1 MLAKPLADV
10 SVVTAAR
17 YLGRNVRR
25 LRRHLGGLPRA
36 RDPESVHQVRVACRC
51 LRAGVRVFRKILGKE
66 RANRWRSALRD
77 LASGLGKARDTDV
90 QIAAMLGRLGESDD
104 PEIRHGMVFWI
115 AGLELARSRCQPQIR
130 QAVRRF
136 LRTGTLREMR
146 EWLSDAK
153 RTLATTAGE
162 FEAPPAGYQKHLL
175 RRMGRF
181 LEYSDSLRDEWDIA
195 RHHEF
200 RIAAKKFRYTL
211 EICAP
216 VLGADFEVALEAVRE
231 MQSYLGE
238 IHDCDVWVAEL
249 EGAVRRLEAGEKLLP
264 GWMNQER
271 FVVGLDF
278 LKESCRERR
287 RQLFAAACAFWH
299 DEKVAA
305 LWPRIAAAL
314 KEPRRMEDSDAAGCP
329 A

>member
-1 MLAKPLADV
+1 MLAKPPADV
-10 SVVTAAR
+10 SVVTAVR

-25 LRRHLGGLPRA
+25 LRRHLAGVPTA
-36 RDPESVHQVRVACRC
+36 RDPESVHQVRVACRR
-51 LRAGVRVFRKILGKE
+51 LRAGIRVFRKLLGKE
-66 RANRWRSALRD
+66 RANRWRAALRD

-104 PEIRHGMVFWI
+104 PEIRRGIVFWI
-115 AGLELARSRCQPQIR
+115 AGLERTRSRCQVQVRRAI
-130 QAVRRF
+130 RRF
-136 LRTGTLREMR
+136 LRTGTLRQIR
-146 EWLSDAK
+146 EWLSEAQ
-153 RTLATTAGE
+153 RTLATVVCKSE
-162 FEAPPAGYQKHLL
+162 VPPAGYERRLL
-175 RRMGRF
+175 RRMGQF
-181 LEYSDSLRDEWDIA
+181 LELGDSLQDEMGVA

-216 VLGADFEVALEAVRE
+216 TLGAQFEVALEAVRE

-249 EGAVRRLEAGEKLLP
+249 EAAVRRLKVGDKLLP

-271 FVVGLDF
+271 CVAGLEF
-278 LKESCRERR
+278 LQEACRVRR
-287 RQLFAAACAFWH
+287 RQLFAATCAFWQ

-305 LWPRIAAAL
+305 LWPRIVAAL
-314 KEPRRMEDSDAAGCP
+314 TKSERMEDSDTVGLP
-329 A
+329 V

>member
-1 MLAKPLADV
+1 MLAKPPSDV

-25 LRRHLGGLPRA
+25 LRRYLAGLPTA
-36 RDPESVHQVRVACRC
+36 RNPEAVHQVRVACRR
-51 LRAGVRVFRKILGKE
+51 LRAGFRVFRKILGKE

-90 QIAAMLGRLGESDD
+90 QIAAMLGRLGESAD
-104 PEIRHGMVFWI
+104 PEILRGMVFWI
-115 AGLELARSRCQPQIR
+115 AGLERARSRCQPQIR
-130 QAVRRF
+130 RALRRF
-136 LRTGTLREMR
+136 LRTGTLRQMR
-146 EWLSDAK
+146 EWLSDAQ
-153 RTLATTAGE
+153 RTLATVVGKSET
-162 FEAPPAGYQKHLL
+162 PPAGYEGRLL
-175 RRMGRF
+175 RRMTRF
-181 LEYSDSLRDEWDIA
+181 LQHGDSLQDESDVV

-211 EICAP
+211 EIYAP
-216 VLGADFEVALEAVRE
+216 VLGTHFEVALEAVRE

-249 EGAVRRLEAGEKLLP
+249 EAAVRRLKAGEKLLP
-264 GWMNQER
+264 GWMNQDR
-271 FVVGLDF
+271 CVAGLDF
-278 LKESCRERR
+278 LKESCRVRR

-305 LWPRIAAAL
+305 LWPRIAAAMS
-314 KEPRRMEDSDAAGCP
+314 KPERMEDSDTAGCP
-329 A
+329 R